1 MIQNITLVLYLE
13 SINRWID
20 MDEED
25 IKLFYAAF
33 LALGIVVVIIVAWV
47 AFQPDAYQRFL
58 NFIELN
64 SWNFRKFRNIIH
76 ELIY

>member
-1 MIQNITLVLYLE
+1 
-13 SINRWID
+13 

-58 NFIELN
+58 NFIEL
-64 SWNFRKFRNIIH
+64 
-76 ELIY
+76 

>member
-1 MIQNITLVLYLE
+1 
-13 SINRWID
+13 

-64 SWNFRKFRNIIH
+64 S
-76 ELIY
+76 